1 MKQKQKFL
9 CLVDQSYW
17 LYYTIF
23 GAISEFT
30 RKAPQEAAHWIK
42 PADEVDQA
50 NLPDLTACAR
60 FTQILRKFVMKRLET
75 IDWLTK
81 QNFQQELDLSD
92 SIDILFCDDDYVSNN
107 FRKKLY
113 PEYKAQRKLGKKQ
126 YDIFKIRNYVTNVI
140 FKDLQVE
147 EKYGY
152 KFLRVDG
159 AEGDDVIACILKNF
173 KDEYSTIVLYASD
186 HDFLQIDGIYQF
198 DLFGKEAKRIV
209 GGIEVTA
216 DEYLLAKILLGDGSD
231 NIAQVFAKVGPK
243 KAMKLVRDKDA
254 LKQKLKESQDSAK
267 QYKLNKKLISFS
279 EIPKALEEKIVKEA
293 HEKLFKNEV
302 LNDSACDLSQFMTL

>member
-1 MKQKQKFL
+1 
-9 CLVDQSYW
+9 
-17 LYYTIF
+17 
-23 GAISEFT
+23 
-30 RKAPQEAAHWIK
+30 
-42 PADEVDQA
+42 
-50 NLPDLTACAR
+50 
-60 FTQILRKFVMKRLET
+60 MKRLET

-186 HDFLQIDGIYQF
+186 HDFLQIDGIHQF

-216 DEYLLAKILLGDGSD
+216 DEYLLAKILLGDGAD

-279 EIPKALEEKIVKEA
+279 EIPKTLEEKIVKEA

-302 LNDSACDLSQFMTL
+302 LNDPACDLSQFMTL